1 MSEASAKQC
10 QTLFSFIHLGTGVAM
25 LVVGESNRDPRD
37 CANGAS
43 EYLDYGGIATISANV
58 AGILAGFAR
67 QAALKVS

>member
-1 MSEASAKQC
+1 
-10 QTLFSFIHLGTGVAM
+10 M

-43 EYLDYGGIATISANV
+43 EYLVYGGIATISANV

-67 QAALKVS
+67 QSALKVS

>member
-10 QTLFSFIHLGTGVAM
+10 QTLFSFIQLGTGVAM

-43 EYLDYGGIATISANV
+43 EYLVYGGIATISANV

-67 QAALKVS
+67 QSALKVS